1 MVTVSD
7 RSAAD
12 FQQGMQDMKKALL
25 GAVAAMALAASP
37 ALAGPIAAGSTL
49 SITGTNS
56 VSATE
61 ISFPREGNLEV
72 STGSFAGLGE
82 CFRCVTLSTITYSPD
97 VSSGQVFSISN
108 GGLTSTFTLNPGAT
122 AMTIPGAPGAL
133 DIIGTGTVTLT
144 GYDPT
149 QGNLAFST
157 QQGVP
162 TNVTFSATV
171 TAVPEPASLAL
182 FGLGLAA
189 LGVARRRKVARA

>member
-1 MVTVSD
+1 
-7 RSAAD
+7 
-12 FQQGMQDMKKALL
+12 MQDMKKALL

-49 SITGTNS
+49 SITGRNS
-56 VSATE
+56 VSATD
-61 ISFPREGNLEV
+61 ITFPRNGNLEV

-82 CFRCVTLSTITYSPD
+82 CFRCVTLSTLTYSPT
-97 VSSGQVFSISN
+97 VSSGQVFTISN

-122 AMTIPGAPGAL
+122 AMMIPGAPGAL
-133 DIIGTGTVTLT
+133 DIVGTGTVTLT

-162 TNVTFSATV
+162 TDVTFSATV

-189 LGVARRRKVARA
+189 LGVARRRQVARA

>member
-1 MVTVSD
+1 
-7 RSAAD
+7 
-12 FQQGMQDMKKALL
+12 MKNAIV
-25 GAVAAMALAASP
+25 GAVAVIAVAASP
-37 ALAGPIAAGSTL
+37 ALAAPIAAGSTL
-49 SITGTNS
+49 SISGANS
-56 VSATE
+56 VSATG
-61 ISFPREGNLEV
+61 IGFPRNGNLEV

-82 CFRCVTLSTITYSPD
+82 CFRCVVLSTITYAPT

-108 GGLTSTFTLNPGAT
+108 AGLTSTFSLNPGAT
-122 AMTIPGAPGAL
+122 ATVIPGAPGAL

-149 QGNLAFST
+149 QGNLSFST

-162 TNVTFSATV
+162 QNVTFSATV

-189 LGVARRRKVARA
+189 LSAAWRRQVARA